1 MNINGYVEKRTRD
14 ILNYTVYYIDT
25 LNYTVYYI
33 LYHIYINYS
42 TYIDMI
48 IWA

>member
-33 LYHIYINYS
+33 LYNTYIYIL
-42 TYIDMI
+42 TIVHI
-48 IWA
+48 